1 MSNSKRILFISE
13 FAGFIGGTEKYIFSV
28 AELLKANGFA
38 CDMIYKTKTNAFEK
52 FQSVFEN
59 CVDVKKSDKLTS
71 LHYQIKTMH
80 RTEDFTFLKFALEN
94 FSPTLF
100 VHDHTYVCPKGY
112 KYFPYKRKNCSLKYD
127 KVRCGLCSIAVPPR
141 HFVNGFVNALKRN
154 FSTMPKLFD
163 VMTKFSSYVVLSD
176 FMRGELVK
184 NGIDKNKISLISPFV
199 DVQETQNQVLSGKL
213 KILFA
218 GQHVASKGLHLLFE
232 SLSKMKEDFVLDVLG
247 EGARTPFYKDLTI
260 QMNLENKIK
269 FHGFVDAPQ
278 TFYKNADVVA
288 FPSMWQEPFGLVG
301 IEAMANSKPVV
312 AFNVGGV
319 RQWLENDKNGILVPE
334 RDTKA
339 FAKALDTLAT
349 DVQKRNQLG
358 NYAKEFV
365 EKHFTKEKFL
375 ESFLKIK

>member
-1 MSNSKRILFISE
+1 MNNPKRILFISE

-28 AELLKANGFA
+28 ADLLKAKGFV
-38 CDMIYKTKTNAFEK
+38 CDMIYKTKANAFDK
-52 FQSVFEN
+52 FKSVFEN
-59 CVDVKKSDKLTS
+59 CVDVENSNELAS

-80 RTEDFTFLKFALEN
+80 RTEDFSFLKFALEK

-112 KYFPYKRKNCSLKYD
+112 KYFPYKRKNCSLKYG
-127 KVRCGLCSIAVPPR
+127 KVRCGLCSMAVPPR
-141 HFVNGFVNALKRN
+141 HFTNGIANALKRN

-163 VMTKFSSYVVLSD
+163 IMAKFPSYVVLSD
-176 FMRGELVK
+176 FMRDELVK

-199 DVQETQNQVLSGKL
+199 DIYETQKQVSDSNF

-232 SLSKMKEDFVLDVLG
+232 SLSKMKNDFVLDVLG
-247 EGARTPFYKDLTI
+247 EGARTPFYKGLAT
-260 QMNLENKIK
+260 QMNLESKIK
-269 FHGFVDAPQ
+269 FHGFVENPQ
-278 TFYKNADVVA
+278 TFYQEADVVV

-312 AFNVGGV
+312 AFDVGGV
-319 RQWLENDKNGILVPE
+319 RQWLENGKNGILVPE
-334 RDTKA
+334 RDTNA
-339 FAKALDTLAT
+339 FANALDTLAT